1 MASTLI
7 DARAQPA
14 TNARNCNLSSPLT
27 RSFFLPRLFLFFATP
42 MAITTCCQ
50 ERCQTG
56 GKFKIQF
63 FPTGVPKGRGR
74 KNTIEP

>member
-1 MASTLI
+1 MSSTLI

-27 RSFFLPRLFLFFATP
+27 RSFFLPRLFFA

-63 FPTGVPKGRGR
+63 FPTGVPKGRER